1 MNMNQF
7 LFGQPVSNPI
17 NPWDVIMWVALAVCL
32 FIILREFFC
41 WYWKINKIVSSLEDI
56 KGILKTTNGLLSS
69 MQPKLPPQSTG
80 DTPVKIE
87 EMQSKKE

>member
-1 MNMNQF
+1 MNQF

-17 NPWDVIMWVALAVCL
+17 NPWDVIMWVALVVCL

-56 KGILKTTNGLLSS
+56 KGILKTTNGILSS
-69 MQPKLPPQSTG
+69 IQSKLPPQQKSG
-80 DTPVKIE
+80 TPVKVE
-87 EMQSKKE
+87 EIKSS